1 MDKTSIEEGE
11 TLVAAA
17 WHVNGCDILIA
28 AHTEAELLFAGKS
41 LGLAVDLERC
51 RRVTM
56 QRAKQR
62 ASDEWRETVTP
73 VHESRCAEC
82 VNGKE
87 GAK

>member
-1 MDKTSIEEGE
+1 MDKTTIEEGQA
-11 TLVAAA
+11 LVAAA

-73 VHESRCAEC
+73 VQESRCAAC
-82 VNGKE
+82 IKGKD
-87 GAK
+87 GGR